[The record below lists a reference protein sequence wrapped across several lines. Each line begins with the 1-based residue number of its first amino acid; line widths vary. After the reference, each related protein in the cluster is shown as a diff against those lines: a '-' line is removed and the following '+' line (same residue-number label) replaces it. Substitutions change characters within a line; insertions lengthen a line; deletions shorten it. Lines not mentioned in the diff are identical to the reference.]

1 MTVAN
6 ESESLAVAVRSL
18 SHRYGDTTALD
29 EVALEL
35 PRGTIAGLF
44 GPDGVGKST
53 LMGLVAGARK
63 MQDGQIEVLGGPM
76 RKARHRNAVF
86 PRIAYMPQGLGQNLY
101 MALSVR
107 ENLEFFGRLFGQ
119 KAKERDER
127 IDRLLRATRLDPF
140 PDRPVGKLSGGMKQ
154 KLGLCCALIHDPDLL
169 ILDEPTT
176 GVDPLSRRQFWD
188 LIGDIRETRPGMAVL
203 VSTAYMDEAE
213 EFDLLYAMYGGR
225 ILSSGSA
232 EALREETGTETLD
245 DAFTALLPE
254 QARSA
259 PVDLEIPPLDQN
271 GRATAIEAREL
282 TRRFGDFTA
291 VDRVSFRIAR
301 GEIFGF
307 IGSNGSGKT
316 TTMKM
321 LTGLLPVSEGE
332 VELFGHKVDA
342 GDTETRKRVGYMSQS
357 FSLYG
362 QLSLRQ
368 NLRLH
373 ARLFRLAPDEIEG
386 RIQELLDRFGLT
398 GHADDAAGALPLGL
412 RQRLSLA
419 AAIIH
424 RPELLI
430 LDEPTSGVDPAGRD
444 AFWQI
449 LSDLSREDGVT
460 IFVSTHFMNE
470 AELCDRISLMHKGQ
484 VLTVGAPGEIAEDR
498 GDGDL
503 EAAFIAHIRANDDD
517 VADEE
522 EEADPGKSLS
532 SQDNAQRRRRGGAFL
547 RRLLAYTRRET
558 FEVLRDPIR
567 MTFAFGGSIL
577 LMFLFAY
584 GISMD
589 VEDMEFAAFDQ
600 DRSPEARAYLQ
611 TFEGSRYFE
620 RVASVESRAALVKL
634 LRAGETTLILGIPD
648 GYGKALRNGRE
659 AEISAWIDGANTQ
672 RAATIEGYVEGAHAS
687 YLAARVRD
695 AGAGENSGQ
704 RGAFNVATRFAYNP
718 TVDSIMAIAPSVPAI
733 LLMMFPSILMAISVA
748 REREIGTI
756 TNFHVTPTRRV
767 EFLLGKQLPYVAIG
781 MINFAI
787 MTAMAVWLFGVPFK
801 GGFLVLALGAL
812 VYVMAS
818 TAYGLLV
825 SVFTRTQVAAVF
837 ATMVISMMPTVI
849 FSGMMQPVASLEGG
863 ARLIGVSWPT
873 HYYMYMSVGAFT
885 KGLGV
890 AELGREILWIAL
902 FVPGFLLPALL
913 LLRKQAR

>member
-6 ESESLAVAVRSL
+6 EGGGPAVSVRGL
-18 SHRYGDTTALD
+18 SHRYGETVALE

-35 PRGTIAGLF
+35 EPGRMAGLF

-53 LMGLVAGARK
+53 LMGLIAGARR
-63 MQDGQIEVLGGPM
+63 MQQGEIEVLGGPM

-119 KAKERDER
+119 GAAERDAR

-176 GVDPLSRRQFWD
+176 GVDPLSRRQFWG
-188 LIGDIRETRPGMAVL
+188 LIEDIRETRPDMAVL

-213 EFDLLYAMYGGR
+213 EFDRLHAMYGGR

-232 EALREETGTETLD
+232 EALREETGADTLE

-254 QARSA
+254 EARSE
-259 PVDLEIPPLDQN
+259 PVELEIPPLEQD
-271 GRATAIEAREL
+271 GRETAIEARDL

-291 VDRVSFRIAR
+291 VDRVSFKIAR

-321 LTGLLPVSEGE
+321 LTGLLPASEGE

-342 GDTETRKRVGYMSQS
+342 GDIETRKRVGYMSQS

-373 ARLFRLAPDEIEG
+373 ARLFRLAPGGIEA
-386 RIQELLDRFGLT
+386 RIDELLERFGLT

-484 VLTVGAPGEIAEDR
+484 VLTVGAPGEIAEER
-498 GDGDL
+498 GDGEL
-503 EAAFIAHIRANDDD
+503 EAAFIAHIRESDDD
-517 VADEE
+517 IAEE
-522 EEADPGKSLS
+522 GEEAEERLS
-532 SQDNAQRRRRGGAFL
+532 SQDKAPRRRRGAAFL

-600 DRSPEARAYLQ
+600 DRSPESRAYLQ
-611 TFEGSRYFE
+611 TFDGSRYFE
-620 RVASVESRAALVKL
+620 KVASVESRGALVEL
-634 LRAGETTLILGIPD
+634 MRAGETTLILGIPH
-648 GYGKALRNGRE
+648 GYGKALREDR
-659 AEISAWIDGANTQ
+659 AADISAWIDGANTQ
-672 RAATIEGYVEGAHAS
+672 RAATIEGYVQGAHAS
-687 YLAARVRD
+687 YLAARMRD
-695 AGAGENSGQ
+695 AGAGKDAGQ
-704 RGAFNVATRFAYNP
+704 RGALNVATRFAYNP

-733 LLMMFPSILMAISVA
+733 LLMMFPAILMAISVA

-756 TNFHVTPTRRV
+756 TNFHVTPTRRI
-767 EFLLGKQLPYVAIG
+767 EFMLGKQLPYVAIG

-787 MTAMAVWLFGVPFK
+787 MTAMAVWLFGVPLK
-801 GGFLVLALGAL
+801 GSFAILALGAL

-863 ARLIGVSWPT
+863 ARLIGMAWPT

-885 KGLGV
+885 KGLG
-890 AELGREILWIAL
+890 AGELGGEILWIAL
-902 FVPGFLLPALL
+902 FVPAFLVPALL

>member
-1 MTVAN
+1 MADKCD
-6 ESESLAVAVRSL
+6 SIAVSVRSL
-18 SHRYGDTTALD
+18 SHRYGDSVALND
-29 EVALEL
+29 VALEL
-35 PRGTIAGLF
+35 PKGTLAGLF

-53 LMGLVAGARK
+53 LMGLIAGARK
-63 MQDGQIEVLGGPM
+63 MQEGEIEVLGGPM

-107 ENLEFFGRLFGQ
+107 ENLQFFGRLFGQ
-119 KAKERDER
+119 SAGEREER

-176 GVDPLSRRQFWD
+176 GVDPLSRRQFWA
-188 LIGDIRETRPGMAVL
+188 LIAEIRNTRPEMAVL
-203 VSTAYMDEAE
+203 VSTAYMEEAE
-213 EFDLLYAMYGGR
+213 GFDTLHAMYGGR

-232 EALREETGTETLD
+232 TALRDETGTDTLE

-254 QARSA
+254 QARSD
-259 PVDLEIPPLDQN
+259 PVDLEIPPLEQD
-271 GRATAIEAREL
+271 GHETAIEARDL

-291 VDRVSFRIAR
+291 VDRVSFKIAR

-321 LTGLLPVSEGE
+321 LTGLLPASEGQ

-342 GDTETRKRVGYMSQS
+342 GDIETRKRVGYMSQS

-362 QLSLRQ
+362 QLSLSQ

-373 ARLFRLAPDEIEG
+373 ARLFRLPPDEIES
-386 RIQELLDRFGLT
+386 RIKELLDRFGLT
-398 GHADDAAGALPLGL
+398 RHADDAAGALPLGL

-449 LSDLSREDGVT
+449 LSDLSRDGGVT

-484 VLTVGAPGEIAEDR
+484 VLTVGTPDEIAADR

-503 EAAFIAHIRANDDD
+503 ESAFITHIRENDDD
-517 VADEE
+517 ITDDDEE
-522 EEADPGKSLS
+522 DAEPKERLKSEDEA
-532 SQDNAQRRRRGGAFL
+532 RRRPRGMAFV
-547 RRLLAYTRRET
+547 RRLLAYTRRES

-589 VEDMEFAAFDQ
+589 VEDMEFASFDQ
-600 DRSPEARAYLQ
+600 DRSPESRAYLQ
-611 TFEGSRYFE
+611 TFDGSRYFE
-620 RVASVESRAALVKL
+620 RVATVESRAALVEL
-634 LRAGETTLILGIPD
+634 MRAGETTLIVGIPN
-648 GYGKALRNGRE
+648 GYGKALREGR
-659 AEISAWIDGANTQ
+659 ATAVSAWIDGANTQ
-672 RAATIEGYVEGAHAS
+672 RAATIEGYVQGAHAS
-687 YLAARVRD
+687 YLAARIRD
-695 AGAGENSGQ
+695 AGVDTKK
-704 RGAFNVATRFAYNP
+704 GADLTVTTRFDYNP

-756 TNFHVTPTRRV
+756 TNFHVTPTRRI
-767 EFLLGKQLPYVAIG
+767 EFMLGKQLPYIAIG
-781 MINFAI
+781 MINFTI
-787 MTAMAVWLFGVPFK
+787 MTAMAAWLFGVPFK
-801 GGFLVLALGAL
+801 GSFSVLALGAL

-818 TAYGLLV
+818 TSYGLLV
-825 SVFTRTQVAAVF
+825 SVFTQTQVAAVF

-863 ARLIGVSWPT
+863 ARLIGMAWPT

-890 AELGREILWIAL
+890 AELGSEIMWIAL
-902 FVPGFLLPALL
+902 FVPAFLLPAQL